1 LKVVTAIFNIKLEEK
16 ATVATAAAAAA
27 AEAGA
32 GAQELRG
39 LID

>member
-1 LKVVTAIFNIKLEEK
+1 LKVVTAIFNIKLEEEV
-16 ATVATAAAAAA
+16 TVAAAAAA

>member
-1 LKVVTAIFNIKLEEK
+1 LKVVTAIFNIKLEEE
-16 ATVATAAAAAA
+16 ATVAAAA

>member
-1 LKVVTAIFNIKLEEK
+1 LKVVTAIFNIKLEEE
-16 ATVATAAAAAA
+16 ATVAAAAA

>member
-1 LKVVTAIFNIKLEEK
+1 LKVVTAIFNIKLEEE
-16 ATVATAAAAAA
+16 ATVAAA

>member
-1 LKVVTAIFNIKLEEK
+1 LKVVTAIFNIKLEEE
-16 ATVATAAAAAA
+16 ATVAAAAAA